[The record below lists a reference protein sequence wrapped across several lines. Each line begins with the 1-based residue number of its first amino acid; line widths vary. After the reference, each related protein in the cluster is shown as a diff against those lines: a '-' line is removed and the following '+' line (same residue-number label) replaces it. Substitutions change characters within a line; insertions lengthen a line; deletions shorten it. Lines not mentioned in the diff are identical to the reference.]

1 MSETITPQSPPMDD
15 GQAVHDPVASA
26 NQRENAAAVL
36 LKELDQRQDSV
47 LEDLDQLN
55 GDIENLIESWRMG
68 EELDGEPVNQLDR

>member
-1 MSETITPQSPPMDD
+1 MSETITPQSQQDSHLHN
-15 GQAVHDPVASA
+15 GESVHNPVASA

-55 GDIENLIESWRMG
+55 GDIENLIESWRNK
-68 EELDGEPVNQLDR
+68 EDVDS

>member
-1 MSETITPQSPPMDD
+1 MSETITPQSPQDSHLHD
-15 GQAVHDPVASA
+15 RQSVHDPVASA

-55 GDIENLIESWRMG
+55 SDIEILIESWRNK
-68 EELDGEPVNQLDR
+68 EDVDS

>member
-1 MSETITPQSPPMDD
+1 MSETITPQSPQDSHLHD
-15 GQAVHDPVASA
+15 GQSVHDPVASA

-55 GDIENLIESWRMG
+55 SDIEILIESWRNK
-68 EELDGEPVNQLDR
+68 EDVDS